1 MGLLWL
7 YVFPMLFLPN
17 LGVSRA
23 TAFGTLEISDFLIF
37 PYLFLL
43 CRNLPKQKGLLVY
56 RLIPLL
62 IAFAAWTSIG
72 TLSIPI
78 RYPGESSHYVYLG
91 LLKFARL
98 GLYVTAGILTIR
110 KLSKAG
116 MFPRFLWALTGAG
129 VVIAVALILTPGEEE
144 SFGAVGAMQ
153 GFKTHNAVSVNLSIV
168 ACYLAA
174 SLVMRLGTPVWRRCA
189 LIALGC
195 MALGSCFSSGR
206 SGWLAAAVA
215 MIYLVWRRGFTRKVL
230 VHFRFGPA
238 GFGSHVFPVKNVPRS
253 GAKDALTPVALLAYV
268 RCGCDGAGRRRK
280 AKKLV
285 RRRQAFSSGA
295 AMGRG
300 FLSSRRILCLAVYR
314 QSQLLSS
321 NVSRNGDG
329 RRVAGFTDLFRDVA
343 PGKHPG
349 FTGRAVRDSAQVCAI
364 SRVRGWL
371 WRRIF
376 LRRSAGAGAHRCVW
390 SRRRLGLPPLATR
403 AQHALSVGGRTSS
416 ARVTI

>member
-78 RYPGESSHYVYLG
+78 RYPGESSHYVFLG

-98 GLYVTAGILTIR
+98 GLYVTAGILTVR

-174 SLVMRLGTPVWRRCA
+174 SLVMRLGTPMWRRCA

-206 SGWLAAAVA
+206 SGWLAAAAA

-230 VHFRFGPA
+230 ATFALGLLVLVPTYFLSKTFRDQVQKTLSPQSRYLRTYGVGVMGLDDAGRLKNWSAAAKRFPQAPLWGA
-238 GFGSHVFPVKNVPRS
+238 GFFHRGGYSALRFTGSHNFFLQMFLETGMVGGLLVLLIFFVMWRQAS
-253 GAKDALTPVALLAYV
+253 TPVSRAEQYEIPLKCALLA
-268 RCGCDGAGRRRK
+268 
-280 AKKLV
+280 
-285 RRRQAFSSGA
+285 AFVG
-295 AMGRG
+295 G
-300 FLSSRRILCLAVYR
+300 FGGEYFYGGPPVLALIAVYGPVGA
-314 QSQLLSS
+314 L
-321 NVSRNGDG
+321 
-329 RRVAGFTDLFRDVA
+329 A
-343 PGKHPG
+343 
-349 FTGRAVRDSAQVCAI
+349 C
-364 SRVRGWL
+364 RGWL
-371 WRRIF
+371 PAPSTLNPW
-376 LRRSAGAGAHRCVW
+376 AGAQV
-390 SRRRLGLPPLATR
+390 
-403 AQHALSVGGRTSS
+403 QHA
-416 ARVTI
+416 